1 VPAVAVSAAGEILAA
16 EHRSVRRVLAAGEMG
31 ENPFPVSLAL
41 KCTNCHA
48 ASVSSLFYRGSG
60 GHVCRSCGAPFELA
74 DPRHDRRSGHD
85 RRADERN
92 AAEWE
97 EWRSGEE
104 RRRRLTLEP
113 RHRLRTPSTG

>member
-1 VPAVAVSAAGEILAA
+1 VPAVAVSAAGDFLAA
-16 EHRSVRRVLAAGEMG
+16 EHRNARQVLAASEMG
-31 ENPFPVSLAL
+31 QDPLPVGLAL
-41 KCTNCHA
+41 KCTNCRA
-48 ASVSSLFYRGSG
+48 ASVSSLFYRGSDA
-60 GHVCRSCGAPFELA
+60 HVCRSCGAPFELA
-74 DPRHDRRSGHD
+74 DPRHDRRSGRD

-113 RHRLRTPSTG
+113 RHRLRTPSAG